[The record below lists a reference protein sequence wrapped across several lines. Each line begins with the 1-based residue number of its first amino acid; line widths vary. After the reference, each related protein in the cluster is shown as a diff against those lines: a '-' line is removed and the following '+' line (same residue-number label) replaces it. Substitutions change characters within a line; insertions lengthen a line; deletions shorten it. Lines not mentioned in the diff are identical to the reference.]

1 MFIAKCFRQ
10 RMPVYPNLGLHQH
23 RGKSGFLHGFFLQ
36 ATTETAWF
44 VLDYGCS

>member
-10 RMPVYPNLGLHQH
+10 RMPVYANLGLHQH
-23 RGKSGFLHGFFLQ
+23 RGKFGFLHGFSLQ
-36 ATTETAWF
+36 ATTETAGV